1 MSRYGKHPRL
11 SLEQEGVNF
20 QDPPET
26 DEFPLV
32 ATAEKEEKEGKVEVK
47 EEEEEEDNKQKN
59 EEDNKK
65 KEEEEKGKEDGKE
78 ECCDEVDEEENET
91 GEEGDETGEEENETE
106 EEGDETGEEENETE
120 EEGDETGEEEN
131 ETGEDEIETG
141 EEGDETGE
149 EGDETGED
157 EIENGEE
164 GDETGEEDVDISSI
178 FFSSSNVS
186 LPSFT
191 PPSPSSSS
199 SSSSSFFSLIQSNI
213 GLHEGYAP
221 GMLSIFQ
228 NAQSF
233 FPSSVLGGNLD
244 EATSYQEDSFGAIQS
259 PEDPETLLNIVIQ
272 EKATDLVF
280 LFIYKYRMKEPITL
294 SEIYE
299 VVTKDY
305 ENHFPVIFIEASK
318 CLEMT
323 FGIDIKES
331 ELLSSAYVF
340 VNSLNLTYE
349 DMLSDNDRLPRNAFL
364 IVILGVIFIEGNCA
378 SEERIWE
385 FLKLVGVHDGE
396 EHFICGDPREF
407 LTIDLVQ
414 QNYLEYRLVSN
425 SQPPCF
431 EFLWGPRAYA
441 ETTKMKVLEF
451 LAKMNGCDPTDF
463 SVWYDEALR
472 EEEERA
478 WAIHDSAEGSPDSWL
493 LER

>member
-11 SLEQEGVNF
+11 SLEEEGVNF

-26 DEFPLV
+26 DELPLV
-32 ATAEKEEKEGKVEVK
+32 PTAEKEEREEEEKLK
-47 EEEEEEDNKQKN
+47 EEEEEDNNKQKN
-59 EEDNKK
+59 KDDNNE
-65 KEEEEKGKEDGKE
+65 KEEVEEEGKEDGKE
-78 ECCDEVDEEENET
+78 EGGDEVDTEENEMGEEENET
-91 GEEGDETGEEENETE
+91 GEEEN
-106 EEGDETGEEENETE
+106 
-120 EEGDETGEEEN
+120 
-131 ETGEDEIETG
+131 IA
-141 EEGDETGE
+141 
-149 EGDETGED
+149 
-157 EIENGEE
+157 
-164 GDETGEEDVDISSI
+164 SI
-178 FFSSSNVS
+178 IFPSSNVS

-191 PPSPSSSS
+191 PSSPSSSS
-199 SSSSSFFSLIQSNI
+199 SSSSSFLSLIQSNL
-213 GLHEGYAP
+213 GGNVGYSS

-233 FPSSVLGGNLD
+233 FPSSALGGNLN
-244 EATSYQEDSFGAIQS
+244 EATSYQEASLGVLQA
-259 PEDPETLLNIVIQ
+259 PENPDAFLNIVIQ

-305 ENHFPVIFIEASK
+305 ENHFPVIFIEASR

-414 QNYLEYRLVSN
+414 QNYLEYRQVPD
-425 SQPPCF
+425 SQPPRF

-463 SVWYDEALR
+463 SGWYEEALR

-478 WAIHDSAEGSPDSWL
+478 WDTNNGADGSPNSWL
-493 LER
+493 VER